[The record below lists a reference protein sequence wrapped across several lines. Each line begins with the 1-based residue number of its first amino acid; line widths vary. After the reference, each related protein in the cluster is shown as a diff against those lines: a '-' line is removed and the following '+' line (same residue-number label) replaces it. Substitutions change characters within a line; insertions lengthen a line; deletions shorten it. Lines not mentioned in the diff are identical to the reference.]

1 MKKIILFILALIT
14 FTSCITYVRVR
25 EADIIVFNSLGE
37 PIYEYCDVR
46 LYDNCFKPFGLN
58 FMYES
63 EGVIISNSTPYII
76 YYNEYLV
83 EVEDTTRIE
92 QTNTDYK

>member
-1 MKKIILFILALIT
+1 MKKIILFIAVLFI
-14 FTSCITYVRVR
+14 FTSCISYVRVR

-37 PIYEYCDVR
+37 PTYEYCGVQ
-46 LYDNCFKPFGLN
+46 LYDDCFKPFGLN

-83 EVEDTTRIE
+83 EDTIKIE
-92 QTNTDYK
+92 QTDYK

>member
-1 MKKIILFILALIT
+1 MKKIILFIAVLFI
-14 FTSCITYVRVR
+14 FTSCISYVCVR

-37 PIYEYCDVR
+37 PTYEYCGVR
-46 LYDNCFKPFGLN
+46 LYDDCFKPYGLN

-76 YYNEYLV
+76 YYSEYLI
-83 EVEDTTRIE
+83 EAEDTTKLE
-92 QTNTDYK
+92 QINTDYR